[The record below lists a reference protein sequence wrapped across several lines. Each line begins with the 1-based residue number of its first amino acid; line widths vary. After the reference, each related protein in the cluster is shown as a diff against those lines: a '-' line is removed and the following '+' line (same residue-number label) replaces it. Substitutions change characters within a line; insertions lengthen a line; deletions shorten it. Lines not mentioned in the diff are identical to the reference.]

1 MRINFFGKIKVMSD
15 TVAVV
20 EEEQHPKPIEENH
33 KDEAKVLC
41 SCGIG
46 IVRKNK
52 GKGARKPRFK
62 LVEV

>member
-1 MRINFFGKIKVMSD
+1 MSD
-15 TVAVV
+15 TVAVIQ
-20 EEEQHPKPIEENH
+20 EEPHSKPIEENH

-52 GKGARKPRFK
+52 GKGAKKPRYK

>member
-1 MRINFFGKIKVMSD
+1 MAE
-15 TVAVV
+15 TLAVIQ
-20 EEEQHPKPIEENH
+20 EEPQHKPIEENH
-33 KDEAKVLC
+33 KDEAKVVC
-41 SCGIG
+41 SCGFG